1 MKKIARLFPAQTQ
14 SYKHTLYT
22 SNSPQQL
29 SKSVYSEFSM
39 LITVIGEQDEQI
51 DVKPTMSENNIVTS
65 LMHSGSTFSPVNNA
79 AKL

>member
-1 MKKIARLFPAQTQ
+1 MENNQNIPAHAQ

-29 SKSVYSEFSM
+29 SKFVYSEFSM

-51 DVKPTMSENNIVTS
+51 EVKPTMSENNIVTS
-65 LMHSGSTFSPVNNA
+65 LMHSGSTFSPVNIA
-79 AKL
+79 CKL